1 MTGSYRKISSFGRST
16 IRKFSNSVSEMK
28 KFAARDFEDV
38 LQCAG
43 PCFEGLFP
51 RSVDSQI
58 QDLLFIMACWHAFA
72 KLRLHTD
79 SSLDVFRGLTAAFT
93 WQIRHFANKVCPKFD
108 TVETPS
114 ERAAIIRADATRA
127 KKDAQTST
135 RGMKRMAKRFNI
147 NTPKFHSI
155 VHYPDNIAK
164 YGTTDSY
171 STQMVCYCIGLRL
184 LDRPGP
190 TDPLSAY
197 ARIRSYQTHT
207 HSSDQTGR
215 ADLTCPYV

>member
-1 MTGSYRKISSFGRST
+1 MLMTNSYRNVSSFGRST

-28 KFAARDFEDV
+28 KFAGRDFEDV

-58 QDLLFIMACWHAFA
+58 QDLLFVLACWHAFA

-79 SSLDVFRGLTAAFT
+79 NSLDVFRGLTTAFT
-93 WQIRHFANKVCPKFD
+93 RQIRQFSNKVCPKFQ

-114 ERAAIIRADATRA
+114 ERAAIIRAEATKV
-127 KKDAQTST
+127 KKKAQASNQGT
-135 RGMKRMAKRFNI
+135 KRIAKRFNI

-171 STQMVCYCIGLRL
+171 STQIVCHL
-184 LDRPGP
+184 LSFIELSVALARP
-190 TDPLSAY
+190 D
-197 ARIRSYQTHT
+197 
-207 HSSDQTGR
+207 
-215 ADLTCPYV
+215 

>member
-1 MTGSYRKISSFGRST
+1 MLMTSSFRKVSCFGRTT

-28 KFAARDFEDV
+28 KLAGRDFEDI

-43 PCFEGLFP
+43 PCFERLFP

-58 QDLLFIMACWHAFA
+58 QDLLFTMACWHAFA

-79 SSLDVFRGLTAAFT
+79 YSLDVFRGLTTAFT
-93 WQIRHFANKVCPKFD
+93 RQIRHFATKVCPQFD
-108 TVETPS
+108 TVETRF
-114 ERAAIIRADATRA
+114 ERAAIIRAEATKVKNKNSQASTQGRKQIA
-127 KKDAQTST
+127 KH
-135 RGMKRMAKRFNI
+135 FNI

-171 STQMVCYCIGLRL
+171 STQMVCCILHRWSA
-184 LDRPGP
+184 RP
-190 TDPLSAY
+190 D
-197 ARIRSYQTHT
+197 
-207 HSSDQTGR
+207 
-215 ADLTCPYV
+215 